1 MNNAQSN
8 PTRRE
13 QEAQTRQSP
22 MKQPQTETAH
32 ASPEDVSQAAD
43 AQQQPHNSSQET
55 QRARDVGPYGSQST
69 SPRKQ
74 FAYPEDVAPRGV
86 DVDNDNASDST
97 LDTDG
102 KDRDAKRLGRLDD
115 SEVVSNASSDNAS
128 LPPAEGLAG
137 IDSRVHGNH
146 AEVLAEPGSTVVDEG
161 FTERAELYETAGDGS
176 DAEAKSKQNEH
187 LPPNHTRVGHTFRI
201 DPKA

>member
-1 MNNAQSN
+1 MSNAQSN
-8 PTRRE
+8 PPRRE
-13 QEAQTRQSP
+13 QEEQARQSP
-22 MKQPQTETAH
+22 LKQPQTETAH
-32 ASPEDVSQAAD
+32 ADKADVGQAANAHQDGPRSPGD
-43 AQQQPHNSSQET
+43 AQQND
-55 QRARDVGPYGSQST
+55 AGPYGNQSE

-74 FAYPEDVAPRGV
+74 AAYPEDVHPRGV

-115 SEVVSNASSDNAS
+115 SEVVSNASSDNAT

-137 IDSRVHGNH
+137 IDSRPHGNR
-146 AEVLAEPGSTVVDEG
+146 AEVLAEPGKAVIDEG

-176 DAEAKSKQNEH
+176 DAEALNKQNEH
-187 LPPNHTRVGHTFRI
+187 VPPNHTRVGHKIRI
-201 DPKA
+201 EAKG